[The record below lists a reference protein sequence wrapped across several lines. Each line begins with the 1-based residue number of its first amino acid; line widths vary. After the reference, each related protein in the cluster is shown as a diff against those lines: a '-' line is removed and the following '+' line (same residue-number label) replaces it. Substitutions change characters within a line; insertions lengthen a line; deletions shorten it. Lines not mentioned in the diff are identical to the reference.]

1 MGDEDFQR
9 GKISQLKELREE
21 HIKKHVLVGDKTPQ
35 YAHTTFKGVIL
46 QGGEDI
52 TAMELLYFM
61 DGWNLCFGGEISIKE
76 NGEFSGRYN
85 TD

>member
-1 MGDEDFQR
+1 MYWLVIKPHNMLTQH
-9 GKISQLKELREE
+9 LK
-21 HIKKHVLVGDKTPQ
+21 V
-35 YAHTTFKGVIL
+35 FIL

>member
-1 MGDEDFQR
+1 MYW
-9 GKISQLKELREE
+9 LV
-21 HIKKHVLVGDKTPQ
+21 IKPRQ